1 MTKPSS
7 STKLLNNKFFKN
19 FQKFLDKNKNIT
31 AGDFNMVEDLSLD
44 KLGGNLSNTN
54 HIGLQQ
60 LHKNTI
66 THILIDIWRKNNTKK
81 AYLHIITLITLF
93 TVEKIKYIQQ
103 EI

>member
-1 MTKPSS
+1 
-7 STKLLNNKFFKN
+7 
-19 FQKFLDKNKNIT
+19 
-31 AGDFNMVEDLSLD
+31 MVEDLSLD
-44 KLGGNLSNTN
+44 KLEGNLSNTN

-81 AYLHIITLITLF
+81 TYLHIITLITLF
-93 TVEKIKYIQQ
+93 TVEVIKYIQQ

>member
-1 MTKPSS
+1 
-7 STKLLNNKFFKN
+7 
-19 FQKFLDKNKNIT
+19 
-31 AGDFNMVEDLSLD
+31 MVEDLSLD

-81 AYLHIITLITLF
+81 SLFAYHNSDNAVHSGSDQIHTTRNLTFKNLQNYSNIYL
-93 TVEKIKYIQQ
+93 
-103 EI
+103 

>member
-1 MTKPSS
+1 
-7 STKLLNNKFFKN
+7 
-19 FQKFLDKNKNIT
+19 
-31 AGDFNMVEDLSLD
+31 MVEDLFLD

-81 AYLHIITLITLF
+81 TYLHIITLITLF
-93 TVEKIKYIQQ
+93 TVEVIKYIQ
-103 EI
+103 

>member
-1 MTKPSS
+1 
-7 STKLLNNKFFKN
+7 
-19 FQKFLDKNKNIT
+19 
-31 AGDFNMVEDLSLD
+31 MVEDLFLD
-44 KLGGNLSNTN
+44 KLGGNLSNTS

-93 TVEKIKYIQQ
+93 TVEVIKYIQQ

>member
-1 MTKPSS
+1 M
-7 STKLLNNKFFKN
+7 LLNNKFFKN

-31 AGDFNMVEDLSLD
+31 AGDFNMVEDLFLD

-81 AYLHIITLITLF
+81 TYLHIITLITLF
-93 TVEKIKYIQQ
+93 TVEVIKYIQ
-103 EI
+103 